1 MQAAAAEGGDSNSIF
16 KDGWSEA
23 GHIRNQM
30 RKGVY
35 VPKAKVTKVI

>member
-1 MQAAAAEGGDSNSIF
+1 MQAAAAEGGDGNSI

-35 VPKAKVTKVI
+35 VPKAKVTNLK